1 MLIKEASQSWKMAS
15 NWIYAIIAILTV
27 IQEEWIPVFS
37 AVMSQDVYMLTV
49 LGLAVLG
56 PIARVINQGI
66 KVPEKEPVDA
76 GVKNTLRNTK

>member
-27 IQEEWIPVFS
+27 IQEQWIPVFS

-66 KVPEKEPVDA
+66 KAPEKEPTNTP
-76 GVKNTLRNTK
+76 VKNILRDSK